1 MKIANL
7 AGRLN
12 IVTDSRAVDVE
23 HASDFKFDADPQA
36 IYDRFEEFTDWAA
49 QTDLTGYERA
59 YSPHRLRAPAPR
71 PSQIFAVGFNY
82 RSHAQELGTTVD
94 DGRLPPVFT
103 KFASAI
109 TGPFGSVALPEGSVD
124 WEVELVAVIGRRAWH
139 VDKVHAW
146 RHIAGLTVGQDLS
159 ERQTQLRGS
168 TPQFSLGKSY
178 PGFAPMGPWV
188 VTPDEFDDPDDLR
201 LTCTLNAD
209 IVQDARTSQMI
220 TPVPALVARLS
231 RVVALSPGDVIYT
244 GTPAGVG
251 MGRQPARFLT
261 AGDELV
267 SHIDGIGAM
276 HHTMI
281 DTHRNDGRTT
291 NVQQ

>member
-1 MKIANL
+1 MKVANL
-7 AGRLN
+7 GGRLT
-12 IVTDSRAVDVE
+12 IVTDGGAVDVE
-23 HASDFKFDADPQA
+23 HASNFKFDADPQA
-36 IYDRFEEFTDWAA
+36 IYDRFDEFRHWAA

-59 YSPHRLRAPAPR
+59 YSPRHLRAPAPR

-94 DGRLPPVFT
+94 DWLPPVFT
-103 KFASAI
+103 KFASCI
-109 TGPFGSVALPEGSVD
+109 TGPYGSVALPGGNVD
-124 WEVELVAVIGRRAWH
+124 WELELVAVIGRRAWQ
-139 VDKVHAW
+139 VDDTHAW

-159 ERQTQLRGS
+159 ERETQLRGS

-178 PGFAPMGPWV
+178 PGFAPMGPWL

-220 TPVPALVARLS
+220 KPVPALVAQLS
-231 RVVALSPGDVIYT
+231 RVLALSPGDIIYT

-251 MGRQPARFLT
+251 MGRQPARFLN
-261 AGDELV
+261 AGDQLV
-267 SHIDGIGAM
+267 SHIDGIGDM
-276 HHTMI
+276 HHDMI
-281 DTHRNDGRTT
+281 AAHPN
-291 NVQQ
+291 